1 MDLLAWIIVM
11 LVLSVVEG
19 ILNSSV
25 GKKKKKKSRAETGD
39 VNVPAGNW
47 KGNVKDGL
55 SYGWAELCYGVVLRL
70 TQNNGDDF
78 LSHQCQLIK
87 KKNREPMTGCGDA
100 QGKNSRRM
108 NPVNPLGDLGEPLK
122 DRWWARQKWTGKL
135 LRVVRRQNYKSWKGS
150 GCQGRDEGVQPVQ
163 HMNQT
168 VFVQN
173 LAFILCTF
181 LSFVVVVLKKMIF
194 QEVITLIPCHISPC
208 WKRRSCQVK
217 Q

>member
-19 ILNSSV
+19 ILNNSV
-25 GKKKKKKSRAETGD
+25 GKKKNKKSRAETGD

-135 LRVVRRQNYKSWKGS
+135 LSCEKTELQELKGVRMSRKRWRSTTCAAHESNSLCAKFSLHSLYIPLFCCCCFKENDLPGS
-150 GCQGRDEGVQPVQ
+150 YYIDS
-163 HMNQT
+163 
-168 VFVQN
+168 
-173 LAFILCTF
+173 
-181 LSFVVVVLKKMIF
+181 LS
-194 QEVITLIPCHISPC
+194 H
-208 WKRRSCQVK
+208 
-217 Q
+217 